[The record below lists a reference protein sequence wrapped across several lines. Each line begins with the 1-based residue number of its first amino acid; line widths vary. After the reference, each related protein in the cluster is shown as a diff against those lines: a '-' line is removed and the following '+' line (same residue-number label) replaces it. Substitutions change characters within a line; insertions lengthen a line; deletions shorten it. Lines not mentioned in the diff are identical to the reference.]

1 MARESRAKLALLDV
15 QKPTSVS
22 ALKTMPRLPLLSLLV
37 GALVAV
43 ACGPELPRYTVVTLT
58 TGMDVRLRQMKQGEL
73 AGGEKAVYLSYQT
86 EVSSDDIESLRA
98 EIQEIWLWFLRP
110 QLEQAQIGRARIVAT
125 TSLQQGWSV
134 SGYEFQMVYKKTP
147 QGNWVRN

>member
-1 MARESRAKLALLDV
+1 MARVSRAKLALLDV
-15 QKPTSVS
+15 QKPTSAS
-22 ALKTMPRLPLLSLLV
+22 ALETMPRLPLLSLLV
-37 GALVAV
+37 GALDAV
-43 ACGPELPRYTVVTLT
+43 ACGPEIPRYTVVTLT

-73 AGGEKAVYLSYQT
+73 AGGEKAVYLSDQT

-110 QLEQAQIGRARIVAT
+110 QLERAQIGRARIVAT
-125 TSLQQGWSV
+125 TSQQQGWSV

>member
-1 MARESRAKLALLDV
+1 MAGESRAKLALLDA
-15 QKPTSVS
+15 QKPTSAS
-22 ALKTMPRLPLLSLLV
+22 ALKTLPRLPLLSLLA

-43 ACGPELPRYTVVTLT
+43 ACGPEIPRYTVVTLT
-58 TGMDVRLRQMKQGEL
+58 TGMDLRLRHMKQGV

-110 QLEQAQIGRARIVAT
+110 QLEKAQIGRAPIVAT
-125 TSLQQGWSV
+125 TGQQQGWSV